1 MTWCREDG
9 ETLVLALH
17 VQPGSRRTQVAGRHG
32 DALKIRVAAPPVEGK
47 ANAELLRFLGAA
59 FGVPARRI
67 ELVSGDSSRAKV
79 VRITAPSRRPDR
91 EWDTADDSRT

>member
-17 VQPGSRRTQVAGRHG
+17 VQPGASRTEVAGRHG
-32 DALKIRVAAPPVEGK
+32 DALKIRVAAPPVDGK
-47 ANAELLRFLGAA
+47 ANEELLRFLAA
-59 FGVPARRI
+59 EFGVPARRI

-79 VRITAPSRRPDR
+79 VRITAPSQRPDR
-91 EWDTADDSRT
+91 EWDKADHPRA